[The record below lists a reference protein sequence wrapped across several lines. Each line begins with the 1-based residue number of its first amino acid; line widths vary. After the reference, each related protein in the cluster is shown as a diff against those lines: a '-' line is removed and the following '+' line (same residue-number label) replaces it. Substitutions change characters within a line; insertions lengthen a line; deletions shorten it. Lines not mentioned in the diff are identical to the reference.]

1 MIALSTTCII
11 GPGSVDDLSE
21 AMSLV
26 GKVGWPH
33 RPEDVAPALSLGRV
47 WRATEQRGGNL
58 LGLAVWWP
66 MEPNAGRVGLVIVS
80 PHAQGRGIGRSL
92 MNRVL
97 QDTGSRSL
105 KLLATKEGQPL
116 YENLGFKSV
125 GRSQRHQGLFQGP
138 PSPHESVER
147 AGIDEV
153 AVIQKIDEQV
163 LGVNRSEILH
173 HLARA
178 GDVNVLRANGK
189 ISGFAIVRPF
199 GAGHLLGPL
208 VAENESD
215 ALVLLR
221 ATVKPGELRV
231 DRFTDAER
239 LGEKLVEL
247 GLAGHETANVMM
259 RGDWPTA
266 ESAVRGFTMASH
278 AWG

>member
-1 MIALSTTCII
+1 
-11 GPGSVDDLSE
+11 
-21 AMSLV
+21 MSLV

-138 PSPHESVER
+138 PTPHESVER

-247 GLAGHETANVMM
+247 GLAGHETTNVMV

>member
-1 MIALSTTCII
+1 MMVSSTACAI
-11 GPGSVDDLSE
+11 GPGGLDDLSE
-21 AMSLV
+21 VMSLV
-26 GKVGWPH
+26 AEVGWPH
-33 RPEDVAPALSLGRV
+33 RPEDIEPALSLGRV
-47 WRATEQRGGNL
+47 WRATEQRDGTL

-97 QDTGSRSL
+97 QDTRSRSL

-116 YENLGFKSV
+116 YETLGFKSV
-125 GRSQRHQGLFQGP
+125 GRSQRHQGFFQGP
-138 PSPHESVER
+138 PTPHESVER
-147 AGIDEV
+147 ADIDEV
-153 AVIQKIDEQV
+153 AAIQEIDEKV

-199 GAGHLLGPL
+199 GAGHVLGPL

-221 ATVKPGELRV
+221 ASMKPGELRV
-231 DRFTDAER
+231 DRFMDAER
-239 LGEKLVEL
+239 LGEELVEL
-247 GLAGHETANVMM
+247 GLSGHEITNVMV
-259 RGDWPTA
+259 RGDWLA
-266 ESAVRGFTMASH
+266 GDAAVRGFAMASH